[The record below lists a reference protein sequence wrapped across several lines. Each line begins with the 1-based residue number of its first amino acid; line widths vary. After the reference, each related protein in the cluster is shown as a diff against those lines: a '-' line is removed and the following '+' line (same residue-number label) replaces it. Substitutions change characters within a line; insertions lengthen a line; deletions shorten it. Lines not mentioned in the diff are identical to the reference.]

1 MFFDFGLKDFI
12 DILLVAI
19 ILYYCYK
26 VMKRSRSVN
35 LFYGVLIFIIFWI
48 VISKIVGMKLLGSI
62 LNQLLMRVRR

>member
-26 VMKRSRSVN
+26 VMKRSRSVT

-48 VISKIVGMKLLGSI
+48 VI
-62 LNQLLMRVRR
+62 